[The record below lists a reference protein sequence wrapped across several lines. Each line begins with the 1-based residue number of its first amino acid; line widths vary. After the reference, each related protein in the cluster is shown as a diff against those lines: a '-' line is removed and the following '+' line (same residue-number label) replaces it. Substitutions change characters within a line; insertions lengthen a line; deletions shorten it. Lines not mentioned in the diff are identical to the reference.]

1 MDDKQKTKIEE
12 SLQFPKILKEQKKLK
27 IVEFFSRRPGGNF
40 VLSLIMLLNERNID
54 CTEDTLIYYIPHNIC
69 SKSTLSNIIRD
80 GIEEQI
86 LFKEPCR
93 DDQRS
98 KNISPTQQA
107 VDQWNLWR
115 HLIQKDSLK

>member
-1 MDDKQKTKIEE
+1 MDDKQKTKIEG

-69 SKSTLSNIIRD
+69 QRGCLFIVTRQIIINVCLFGYSCIPGGCFRNI
-80 GIEEQI
+80 
-86 LFKEPCR
+86 
-93 DDQRS
+93 
-98 KNISPTQQA
+98 
-107 VDQWNLWR
+107 
-115 HLIQKDSLK
+115 